1 MKYKNWLNE
10 WLMLMKP
17 QVKERTLK
25 GYEIAVKIH
34 ITNDLGE
41 FELNKLSGKVLKDYA
56 LKLCESKLAPNTIKR
71 ILLVI
76 KQSLQKAVEHKKVK
90 MQNSN
95 ALIIPKIVEKPVE
108 CLSLLEQKKIESYIF
123 TQNKPKLYGVLIT
136 LYTGLRIGEL
146 LALTWQDIDFNK
158 CKMTISKSCYD
169 SWQNGKYKKK
179 IDTPK
184 TTNSIRVIPLP
195 KNLLAILKNLKKQST
210 CPYVVSS
217 KTDEGMQLR
226 SYQRMFNNLLKTLKI
241 EHKGFHSL
249 RHTFATRSIECGID
263 IKTVSELLGHKDPII
278 TLRRYTHSQFE
289 HKVLMMN
296 KLGNLLKYE

>member
-25 GYEIAVKIH
+25 GYEVAVRRH

-41 FELNKLSGKVLKDYA
+41 FELNKLTGKVLKDYA

-71 ILLVI
+71 ILLVV
-76 KQSLQKAVEHKKVK
+76 KQSLHQAVEYKKVK
-90 MQNSN
+90 SQN
-95 ALIIPKIVEKPVE
+95 AKDLICPKIVEKPVN
-108 CLSLLEQKKIESYIF
+108 CFSRIEQKKIESYIL
-123 TQNKPKLYGVLIT
+123 THNKPKFYGILIT

-158 CKMTISKSCYD
+158 CTMTISKSCYD
-169 SWQNGKYKKK
+169 SWQNGKYKKI

-184 TTNSIRVIPLP
+184 TINSIRVIPLP
-195 KNLLAILKNLKKQST
+195 KNLLAILKNLKRQST
-210 CPYVVSS
+210 FPYVVAS
-217 KTDEGMQLR
+217 KTNEGMQLR
-226 SYQRMFNNLLKTLKI
+226 CYERIYSNLLKSLGI

-249 RHTFATRSIECGID
+249 RHTFATRAIECGID

-296 KLGNLLKYE
+296 KLGNLLKIE